1 MQVSGAFHVP
11 CATTR
16 AVERTM
22 RCPQTSSFGSRAL
35 VMAQAAAT
43 EQETY
48 AYQAETDRLMDMI
61 VNSLYSNKEVFL
73 RELVSNASDALD
85 KVRIMSLTDPDI
97 LKSGQDLEVRIKVWH
112 LSLHRKNL
120 FRP

>member
-1 MQVSGAFHVP
+1 
-11 CATTR
+11 
-16 AVERTM
+16 M